1 VADTGWSWAGVG
13 QLTIPRFKALL
24 RFWQQHPPVHRMVA
38 AYMGIKPGDASA
50 GTPIEGG
57 PGPTSGNSGSAADPN
72 SDEAFIQ
79 FYREMTGQMPP

>member
-1 VADTGWSWAGVG
+1 MADTGWSWAEVG

-38 AYMGIKPGDASA
+38 AYMGIKPGDTSA
-50 GTPIEGG
+50 GTPTGGG
-57 PGPTSGNSGSAADPN
+57 PGPTSGNGGSAVDPN

-79 FYREMTGQMPP
+79 FYREMTGHLPP